1 MKISNE
7 EMQLRLLEHMSQILA
22 YFMTDEDTPEEDID
36 EIIDNCE
43 DIAGLM
49 IMSMNFKVDSVVNEK
64 NNEFLLSAK
73 LEDPISF
80 IESLSERSIVGD

>member
-49 IMSMNFKVDSVVNEK
+49 IMSMSFKVDSVVNEK

>member
-49 IMSMNFKVDSVVNEK
+49 IMSMNFKVDSVVKEK